1 MAFLRDPLWQFV
13 IYVVVTLIVGIAGV
27 ITSILIFRKQHNRK
41 EISYEI
47 LSDALIA
54 SLKNDFKGRIK
65 ISLDDTQVSNAG
77 LLVLK
82 VWNSGNVAVKP
93 EDYYEPITFQL
104 VGRTVHTVDV
114 EPNSRIDP
122 NDIKLLAPSS
132 VELPK
137 FFLNPKESINLT
149 ILLSGSPGETKGKAT
164 LIEGNLVEYRGDSR
178 EDIEH
183 QGDVITLSLRRVI
196 SIIFGLLLNFVTI
209 FLIFY
214 ILNLSSKQFEMITV
228 IFVSFIATFFVS
240 LYSIAATSGLN
251 RKFKIYTLIDGVKY
265 IVNIIKKTKVRW

>member
-93 EDYYEPITFQL
+93 ED
-104 VGRTVHTVDV
+104 
-114 EPNSRIDP
+114 
-122 NDIKLLAPSS
+122 
-132 VELPK
+132 
-137 FFLNPKESINLT
+137 SINLT

-265 IVNIIKKTKVRW
+265 IVNIIKKTKV